1 MIERGDCF
9 PQIVVISRFTKNQHS
24 YPANIFKRH
33 INIFWMIVAIKPP
46 SGFEPA
52 NTELVVDHYSF
63 ILTNVCIKDLKY
75 KLF

>member
-1 MIERGDCF
+1 
-9 PQIVVISRFTKNQHS
+9 
-24 YPANIFKRH
+24 
-33 INIFWMIVAIKPP
+33 MIVAIKPP